1 MVEEESLLRPLRL
14 SSLIYVAVAFIPLAF
29 VLLFA
34 DPGWPQP
41 ATRVPASLYDAV
53 KRDGPIRVIVRIAP
67 PARTFPSA
75 AQDKVLA
82 ELVGSRHRVIH
93 RYANSPVLALEVGE
107 DALRALDRSPHVQS
121 VAADFAIRPATPGAR
136 P

>member
-1 MVEEESLLRPLRL
+1 LRL
-14 SSLIYVAVAFIPLAF
+14 SSLVYLAVAF

-41 ATRVPASLYDAV
+41 VRRVPASLYDAV

-82 ELVGSRHRVIH
+82 ELAGSRHRVIH

-121 VAADFAIRPATPGAR
+121 VAADFAKRPAAPGTR